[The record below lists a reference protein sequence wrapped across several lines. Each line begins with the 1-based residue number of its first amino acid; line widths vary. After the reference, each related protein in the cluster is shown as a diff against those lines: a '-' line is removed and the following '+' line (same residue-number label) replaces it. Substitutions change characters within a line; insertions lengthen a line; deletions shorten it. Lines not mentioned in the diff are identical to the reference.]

1 MFRIIAGVT
10 TGVYLKAS
18 IVEAKLFGPLLPKA
32 NYRITISYEPARIIH
47 LGLYDHVARIY
58 PFLLSIC
65 YMSVSAMT

>member
-10 TGVYLKAS
+10 NCVYLKAI
-18 IVEAKLFGPLLPKA
+18 IVEAKLFGPLLLKA
-32 NYRITISYEPARIIH
+32 NYLLSISYEPASIIH